1 MNAETVKQENQE
13 DLEKKDNKEEAV
25 ENKTADSDVEQKSNA
40 WNKKSKRWK
49 ESLRCKVH
57 HFFLTSKLE

>member
-25 ENKTADSDVEQKSNA
+25 ESKTADSDVEQKSND
-40 WNKKSKRWK
+40 KQRGLCTQPPLS
-49 ESLRCKVH
+49 SL
-57 HFFLTSKLE
+57 FFVPILMFDV